1 MSTGTSRPRSRPL
14 GSDMRSIRT
23 TGGADVT
30 LDGDLLAVLEALY
43 KELNTRYAVDRTFE
57 DTVREVNHLLDQ
69 MTEDERRTYLV
80 ESLFLNT
87 VTYENERLGAYMRK
101 LTEDA

>member
-1 MSTGTSRPRSRPL
+1 MSEVRSRPS
-14 GSDMRSIRT
+14 GCDMRSMTT
-23 TGGADVT
+23 TGGTAIP

-43 KELNTRYAVDRTFE
+43 KELNAQLDRTFE
-57 DTVREVNHLLDQ
+57 DTIREVNHLLDQ
-69 MTEDERRTYLV
+69 MTDEERRTYLI

-101 LTEDA
+101 LTEQP

>member
-1 MSTGTSRPRSRPL
+1 
-14 GSDMRSIRT
+14 MRSIT
-23 TGGADVT
+23 TTSGTEVA

-43 KELNTRYAVDRTFE
+43 TELNARYALDRTFE
-57 DTVREVNHLLDQ
+57 DTIREVKHLLDQ
-69 MTEDERRTYLV
+69 MSEDERRTYLV

-101 LTEDA
+101 LTQDA

>member
-1 MSTGTSRPRSRPL
+1 
-14 GSDMRSIRT
+14 MRSIRT

-101 LTEDA
+101 LTKDA

>member
-1 MSTGTSRPRSRPL
+1 MHSITTTSGTAIP
-14 GSDMRSIRT
+14 
-23 TGGADVT
+23 
-30 LDGDLLAVLEALY
+30 LDGDLLAVLEGLYQDLTTRFAL
-43 KELNTRYAVDRTFE
+43 ERTFE

-69 MTEDERRTYLV
+69 MTAEEHRTYLV

-101 LTEDA
+101 VTKEP

>member
-1 MSTGTSRPRSRPL
+1 
-14 GSDMRSIRT
+14 MRSIRT

-43 KELNTRYAVDRTFE
+43 KELNTRYAVDRTFK

>member
-1 MSTGTSRPRSRPL
+1 
-14 GSDMRSIRT
+14 MRSIRT

-43 KELNTRYAVDRTFE
+43 KELNARYAVDRTFE

-87 VTYENERLGAYMRK
+87 VTYENERLRAYMRK